1 MLGHA
6 RVTIDN
12 AVHSRPI
19 NTDTAEYN
27 LQYRLAGDRDKRNA
41 DALEPMHVCLELLER
56 IIRNTFRVGCRRLS
70 ARVLDRSG
78 GNVSKLVVKQYRRSS
93 DRVVLARPSDRDRDD
108 DIHRN
113 D

>member
-12 AVHSRPI
+12 AVHRRPI
-19 NTDTAEYN
+19 DADTAKHDV
-27 LQYRLAGDRDKRNA
+27 QYRLAGDRDKRNI
-41 DALEPMHVCLELLER
+41 DALEPMHVCLELFER
-56 IIRNTFRVGCRRLS
+56 IVWNTFRVDSWRLS
-70 ARVLDRSG
+70 AELLDQSG
-78 GNVSKLVVKQYRRSS
+78 GDVSELVVEQHHRNS
-93 DRVVLARPSDRDRDD
+93 DRIVLTRPSDRNRDD